1 MDINNLK
8 SEIVRISKRCYDR
21 QMICAAG
28 GNISCRVPGEEA
40 MYIKGSGSAFS
51 DMTEDDVV
59 KVDLDGNMIEG
70 TKKISKEW
78 QFHAGIYKERPD
90 VMVVVHIHPP
100 YATAI
105 ASSQS
110 ELPLVTNHSKV
121 YLKHVPTVDIAPS
134 GSNELAE
141 YVVTEFKDT
150 ERVAVL
156 LKEHGIVAVGQ
167 SFNQAF
173 YLSEMVED
181 TAKIALFSKLAEGD
195 F

>member
-59 KVDLDGNMIEG
+59 KVDLDGNMLEG

-100 YATAI
+100 FATAI
-105 ASSQS
+105 ASNQS

-121 YLKHVPTVDIAPS
+121 YLKHVPTVNIAPS

-141 YVVTEFKDT
+141 YVVKEFEDT